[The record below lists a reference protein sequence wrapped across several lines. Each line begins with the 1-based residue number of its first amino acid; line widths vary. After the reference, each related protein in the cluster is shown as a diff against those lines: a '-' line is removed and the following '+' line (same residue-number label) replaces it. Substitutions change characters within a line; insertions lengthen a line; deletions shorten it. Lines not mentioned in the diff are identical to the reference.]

1 MKWVVAARAWP
12 RRAPRKGR
20 AKELSKSKPQKKD
33 EETASIKTLARNRQA
48 LHQYEILDSWEC
60 GMVLTGTEV
69 KSLRENPSQIH
80 QAFARVENDEVWL
93 HGAEIPEYAM
103 GHQLNHKPKRAR
115 KLLLHGR
122 EISDI
127 TTRVTVKGLTLVP
140 LELYFKDGIAKIR
153 IALAKGKK
161 LHDKRETLKKAEASR
176 EISRAMKSRSQGDR
190 RGKIE
195 RRSKGDRRSK

>member
-1 MKWVVAARAWP
+1 MKLAAVARTCP
-12 RRAPRKGR
+12 RLAPRKWR
-20 AKELSKSKPQKKD
+20 AKELSKSKPGKK
-33 EETASIKTLARNRQA
+33 EEESASIKTLARNRQA

-60 GMVLTGTEV
+60 GIVLTGTEV
-69 KSLRENPSQIH
+69 KSLRENPSHIH

-93 HGAEIPEYAM
+93 HGAEIPEYVM

-127 TTRVTVKGLTLVP
+127 SSRVTVKGLTLVP
-140 LELYFKDGIAKIR
+140 LELYFKNGIAKVR

-176 EISRAMKSRSQGDR
+176 EISRAMKSRSQGGR
-190 RGKIE
+190 RGKMDGNT
-195 RRSKGDRRSK
+195 KGDRRSR

>member
-1 MKWVVAARAWP
+1 
-12 RRAPRKGR
+12 
-20 AKELSKSKPQKKD
+20 LSKSKPQKKD

-176 EISRAMKSRSQGDR
+176 EISREMKSRSQGDR

>member
-1 MKWVVAARAWP
+1 M
-12 RRAPRKGR
+12 
-20 AKELSKSKPQKKD
+20 SKSKPQKKD
-33 EETASIKTLARNRQA
+33 DDAASIKTLARNRQA

-69 KSLRENPSQIH
+69 KSLRENPSQIN

-122 EISDI
+122 EITDI
-127 TTRVTVKGLTLVP
+127 SARVTVKGLTLVP

-190 RGKIE
+190 RGKIDH
-195 RRSKGDRRSK
+195 RSKGDRRSK